1 MTTKIRRQFDVDID
15 VGSKVDRSVFGTRA
29 IVYNE
34 TAKRI
39 LPHPS
44 GVYLEDIPVDSVTG
58 QAAIDYKK
66 GDEYGFFKVDILTNT
81 TYDSF
86 DNKKELLEMIEKTPN
101 WGLLKNRNIVE
112 KLPHIAKHYEELQKI
127 SPSSVEEL
135 ADFLALIRPG
145 KIHLFESY
153 LEDRK
158 GVRRKLYLRPSEGVY
173 FKKSHAISYA
183 LMIVCLLNKVYDN
196 GIIW

>member
-1 MTTKIRRQFDVDID
+1 MNTEIRRQFDVDID
-15 VGSKVDRSVFGTRA
+15 VESKVDRSIFGTRA

-44 GVYLEDIPVDSVTG
+44 GVYLENIPVDSVTG

-81 TYDSF
+81 TYDNFES
-86 DNKKELLEMIEKTPN
+86 KEELIAMSEKTPN
-101 WGLLKNRNIVE
+101 WGLLKKRDIVE
-112 KLPHIAKHYEELQKI
+112 KLPHIAKHYDELQKI
-127 SPSSVEEL
+127 SPTSVEEL

-145 KIHLFESY
+145 KLHLFDSY
-153 LEDRK
+153 LEDKK
-158 GVRRKLYLRPSEGVY
+158 GVQRKLYLRPSTGIY

-196 GIIW
+196 GIVW